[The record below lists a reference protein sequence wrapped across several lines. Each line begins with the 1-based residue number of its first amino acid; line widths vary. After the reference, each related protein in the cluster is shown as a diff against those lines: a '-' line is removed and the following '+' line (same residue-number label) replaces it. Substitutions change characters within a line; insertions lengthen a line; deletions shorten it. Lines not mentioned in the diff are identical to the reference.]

1 MFPSSSGVEG
11 ANGEMR
17 ILRSFRAGASGGRI
31 KTARMETNRSGRIW
45 GRNVLQR
52 RTDDFYSYCTNT
64 KTKESYGLSRLVC
77 SRRLFRGKN
86 ENFHIKCKQ
95 SEALRF
101 SYWSQFHFFPPA
113 LLRTKAPSTLVVVPS
128 GRQQRLSDVLEMCV
142 RLLAT
147 NADQHT
153 RRKSQKKRSQRR
165 F

>member
-1 MFPSSSGVEG
+1 MFPSSGVDV

-17 ILRSFRAGASGGRI
+17 IRRSFRAGASGGRI

-52 RTDDFYSYCTNT
+52 RTDDFYSHCTNT

-101 SYWSQFHFFPPA
+101 FVLEPISFFSPA

-147 NADQHT
+147 NVDQHT
-153 RRKSQKKRSQRR
+153 RRKSQKRSQRR

>member
-1 MFPSSSGVEG
+1 MFPSSGVDG
-11 ANGEMR
+11 ANGEMI
-17 ILRSFRAGASGGRI
+17 ILWSFRAGASGGRI

-52 RTDDFYSYCTNT
+52 RTDDFYSYCTNM
-64 KTKESYGLSRLVC
+64 KTKELYGLSRLVC

-101 SYWSQFHFFPPA
+101 SYWSLFFSA

-147 NADQHT
+147 NVDQHT
-153 RRKSQKKRSQRR
+153 RRKSQKRR